1 MRSIQVAICDDE
13 EFFRDELETFIS
25 VFGNEYHTDVITETY
40 SNPENL
46 IKVLSDK
53 TKKYDILFLDV
64 EMPQMNGMELAQT
77 IRKIDSDVVIC
88 FVTSFLEYALA
99 AYKVDAIDY
108 VVKPIQYSDVK
119 HTMEKAKIQIY
130 YKWDVTEAEKRYIQI
145 KTAREES
152 TIEIDK
158 IIYIEKRRNQSVF
171 HMIDEE
177 YVCYDTLG
185 NIYEKL
191 DRTKFVYTHQGY
203 IANFQQV
210 KEVKKSSVCFSATL
224 EIPLSRKNYPILHEM
239 QLDKIRLLKK
249 EL

>member
-64 EMPQMNGMELAQT
+64 EMPQMNGMELAQA

-119 HTMEKAKIQIY
+119 HTMEKA
-130 YKWDVTEAEKRYIQI
+130 
-145 KTAREES
+145 
-152 TIEIDK
+152 
-158 IIYIEKRRNQSVF
+158 
-171 HMIDEE
+171 
-177 YVCYDTLG
+177 
-185 NIYEKL
+185 
-191 DRTKFVYTHQGY
+191 
-203 IANFQQV
+203 
-210 KEVKKSSVCFSATL
+210 
-224 EIPLSRKNYPILHEM
+224 
-239 QLDKIRLLKK
+239 
-249 EL
+249 